1 MAKGVGNNARRGARR
16 KGITMSD
23 ISSEPLTIVEGCQ
36 SLPQLF
42 RKRCTELGDRL
53 AMREK
58 EFGIWNRFSWD
69 DYYQRAREIGAALME
84 MGLQP
89 GEVVSII
96 AENRKEWLFFDMAIM
111 CSGGVTNGVYTT
123 DAPTQV
129 QHICVDS
136 ATRFLVVEDEEQL
149 DKYLEVRDALP
160 MVEKVIVL
168 EDEGLKTFKDDKV
181 TFIDDIYALGRAHL
195 DKYADEWDKRINAVQ
210 PDDTALLVYTSGTT
224 GAPKGAM
231 ISHANVLF
239 QTKNAGVWI
248 GDCYDEEIMSI
259 LPLCH
264 IAERTFSVFLAL
276 HYRWVVNFVEAPDTS
291 FENTMEV
298 SPTVFF
304 GVPRMWE
311 KMYSGVVI
319 KIKEA
324 IWLGRFAYD
333 WAVSVGERYEEARE
347 ENGPSAVLRA
357 QRWLAEKLVF
367 HNLKVMLG
375 LDRARIMFTGAAPV
389 SPDLIRWYRA
399 IGLDLY
405 ELYGQ
410 TECSGITSSNRDGAN
425 RLGSIGQAVPYV
437 EMKIAEDGE
446 ILYRGPHIFKGYLN
460 QPEKTAETVIDGWLH
475 SGDVGSVDNEGY
487 YKITDRKKD
496 IIITAGGKNITPS
509 EIENQLKFSPYISD
523 AVIIGDKRKYLTC
536 LVMIDHENVL
546 QYAQDLNV
554 PFTDYASLCAREE
567 VVGLINEEV
576 EKVNQNFARVET
588 VKKFSII
595 DQELTADDE
604 ELTATMKL
612 KRSKVAE
619 TYKELIDAMY

>member
-1 MAKGVGNNARRGARR
+1 
-16 KGITMSD
+16 MSTQD
-23 ISSEPLTIVEGCQ
+23 EALTIVEGCE
-36 SLPQLF
+36 SLPRLF
-42 RKRCTELGDRL
+42 RKRCAELGDKL

-58 EFGIWNRFSWD
+58 EFGIWNRFSWA
-69 DYYQRAREIGAALME
+69 DYYARAQELGASLMHL
-84 MGLQP
+84 GVAP
-89 GEVVSII
+89 GDVVSII

-111 CSGGVTNGVYTT
+111 SIGGVTNGVYTT
-123 DAPTQV
+123 DAPSQL

-136 ATRFLVVEDEEQL
+136 NTKILVVEDEEQL
-149 DKYLEVRDALP
+149 DKYLDVREALP

-168 EDEGLKTFKDDKV
+168 EDEGLKTFSDEKV
-181 TFIDDIYALGRAHL
+181 MLINAFYEMGRAHWA
-195 DKYADEWDKRINAVQ
+195 DYAAEWDKRIDAVKAH
-210 PDDTALLVYTSGTT
+210 DTALLVYTSGTT

-248 GDCYDEEIMSI
+248 GDCYDEEVMSI

-324 IWLGRFAYD
+324 IWAGRFAYE
-333 WAVSVGERYEEARE
+333 WAVRIGERYEEARE
-347 ENGPSAVLRA
+347 EGSPSLALKA
-357 QRWLAEKLVF
+357 QRFLAEKLVF
-367 HNLKVMLG
+367 QNLKVMLG

-425 RLGSIGQAVPYV
+425 RLGSIGQAVPHV

-475 SGDVGSVDNEGY
+475 SGDVGAVDNEGY

-567 VVGLINEEV
+567 VIALIHEEV

-595 DQELTADDE
+595 DKELTADDE

-619 TYKELIDAMY
+619 TYSELIEAMY

>member
-1 MAKGVGNNARRGARR
+1 MNTHDDA
-16 KGITMSD
+16 
-23 ISSEPLTIVEGCQ
+23 LTIVEGCE
-36 SLPQLF
+36 SLPRLF
-42 RKRCTELGDRL
+42 RKRCTELGDKL

-58 EFGIWNRFSWD
+58 EFGIWNRFSWA
-69 DYYQRAREIGAALME
+69 DYYARAQELGAGLMHL
-84 MGLQP
+84 GVKP
-89 GEVVSII
+89 GDVVSII

-111 CSGGVTNGVYTT
+111 SIGGVTNGVYTT
-123 DAPTQV
+123 DAPSQL
-129 QHICVDS
+129 QHICADS
-136 ATRFLVVEDEEQL
+136 RTKILVVEDEEQL
-149 DKYLEVRDALP
+149 DKYLDVRDALP

-168 EDEGLKTFKDDKV
+168 EDEGLKTFSDDKV
-181 TFIDDIYALGRAHL
+181 MLIDAFYALGRAHL
-195 DKYADEWDKRINAVQ
+195 ADYAAEWDARIDAVKA
-210 PDDTALLVYTSGTT
+210 DDTALLVYTSGTT

-324 IWLGRFAYD
+324 IWAGRMAYE

-347 ENGPSAVLRA
+347 EGTPSFALKA
-357 QRWLAEKLVF
+357 QRFLAEKLVF
-367 HNLKVMLG
+367 QNLKVMLG

-425 RLGSIGQAVPYV
+425 RLGSIGQAVPHV

-475 SGDVGSVDNEGY
+475 SGDVGAVDNEGY

-567 VVGLINEEV
+567 VISLIHEEV

-595 DQELTADDE
+595 DKELTADDE

-619 TYKELIDAMY
+619 TYSELIEAMY

>member
-1 MAKGVGNNARRGARR
+1 
-16 KGITMSD
+16 MSTQD
-23 ISSEPLTIVEGCQ
+23 EALTIVEGCE
-36 SLPQLF
+36 SLPRLF
-42 RKRCTELGDRL
+42 RKRCAELGDKL

-58 EFGIWNRFSWD
+58 EFGIWNRFSWA
-69 DYYQRAREIGAALME
+69 DYYARAQELGAGLMHL
-84 MGLQP
+84 GVAP
-89 GEVVSII
+89 GDVVSII

-111 CSGGVTNGVYTT
+111 SIGGVTNGVYTT
-123 DAPTQV
+123 DAPSQL

-136 ATRFLVVEDEEQL
+136 NTKILVVEDEEQL
-149 DKYLEVRDALP
+149 DKYLDVREALP

-168 EDEGLKTFKDDKV
+168 EDEGLKTFSDEKV
-181 TFIDDIYALGRAHL
+181 MLIDAFYEMGRAHL
-195 DKYADEWDKRINAVQ
+195 ADYAAEWDKRIDAVKA
-210 PDDTALLVYTSGTT
+210 DDTALLVYTSGTT

-324 IWLGRFAYD
+324 IWAGRFAYE
-333 WAVSVGERYEEARE
+333 WAVRIGERYEEARE
-347 ENGPSAVLRA
+347 EGTPSIILKI
-357 QRWLAEKLVF
+357 QRFLAEKLVF
-367 HNLKVMLG
+367 QNLKVMLG

-425 RLGSIGQAVPYV
+425 RLGSIGQAVPHV

-475 SGDVGSVDNEGY
+475 SGDVGAVDNEGY

-567 VVGLINEEV
+567 VIALIHEEV

-595 DQELTADDE
+595 DKELTADDE

-619 TYKELIDAMY
+619 TYSELIEAMY